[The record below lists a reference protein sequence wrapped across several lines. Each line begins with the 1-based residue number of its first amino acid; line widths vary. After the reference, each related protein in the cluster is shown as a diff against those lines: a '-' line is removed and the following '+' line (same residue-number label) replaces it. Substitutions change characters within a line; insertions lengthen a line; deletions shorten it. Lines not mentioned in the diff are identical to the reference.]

1 MELSKD
7 KGKKRRIS
15 YKKEYLNIK
24 NELQEKEG
32 QVLELQRELS
42 SLEKKFRE
50 QEKELDSI
58 DNEADE
64 YLDYLRRLKA
74 EFDNYKKR
82 SLKEQE
88 RRISLFSEAL
98 IKQFLPTMDD
108 LERAL
113 GLVKR
118 TKDTTNFVQGVEIIF
133 NQLKNILE
141 KQGLKEIKAKGELFD
156 PHFHEAMMKV
166 ELEKY
171 PDNLVVEE
179 IRKGYKLKDRVL
191 RPAMV
196 KVNKKSQRSKR
207 KT

>member
-50 QEKELDSI
+50 QEKELNSI
-58 DNEADE
+58 DKEADE